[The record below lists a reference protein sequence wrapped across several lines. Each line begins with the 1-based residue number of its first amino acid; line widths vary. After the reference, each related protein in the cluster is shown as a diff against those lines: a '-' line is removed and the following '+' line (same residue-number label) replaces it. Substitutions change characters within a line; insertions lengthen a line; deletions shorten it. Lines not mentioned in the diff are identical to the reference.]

1 VAATTKRY
9 GKADIHIHSSAD
21 DGLATPAEI
30 VEYVE
35 HHTDLDLIAITD
47 HDTIHGGLE
56 AVELTVRR
64 NYCVQVLP
72 GVEISTRSGHILALG
87 VTRLI
92 RMLQSLEAT
101 IAAVHEQGGFVV
113 IPHPLSWLTF
123 SVGQRAL
130 ERVLRGTRPEIGI
143 EGLETLNPSFAGRV
157 AYERVRQLNRER
169 YHLPEI
175 GGSDAHSLSLIG
187 SAYTRFEGHTAEDFR
202 RSLASGTTQAGGR
215 FWTLSDQ
222 GGIARRQLWRAMVV
236 APCQRFPRALRLF
249 LDERRRHQEASP

>member
-1 VAATTKRY
+1 LSTAKRY
-9 GKADIHIHSSAD
+9 GKADIHIHSAAD
-21 DGLATPAEI
+21 DGLAAPAEI

-56 AVELTVRR
+56 AAELAARR
-64 NYCVQVLP
+64 NYRLQVLP

-92 RMLQSLEAT
+92 RMLKSLEET
-101 IAAVHEQGGFVV
+101 IAAVHEQGGLVV

-123 SVGQRAL
+123 SVGQRPL
-130 ERVLRGTRPEIGI
+130 ERVLRDARPEMRVA
-143 EGLETLNPSFAGRV
+143 GLETLNPSPAGRP

-169 YHLPEI
+169 YHLPET

-187 SAYTRFEGHTAEDFR
+187 SAYTGFEGHTAEDFR
-202 RSLASGTTQAGGR
+202 RSLEAGTTQASGR
-215 FWTLSDQ
+215 FWTLDDQ
-222 GGIARRQLWRAMVV
+222 KKIAGRQFWRAMVI
-236 APCQRFPRALRLF
+236 APCQRYPRAMRLF
-249 LDERRRHQEASP
+249 LDERRQEAAL

>member
-1 VAATTKRY
+1 VSSTTKQY
-9 GKADIHIHSSAD
+9 GKADIHIHSAAD

-56 AVELTVRR
+56 AAELAARR
-64 NYCVQVLP
+64 NYRVQVLP
-72 GVEISTRSGHILALG
+72 GIEITTRSGHILALG

-92 RMLQSLEAT
+92 RMLQSLETT

-113 IPHPLSWLTF
+113 VPHPLSWLTT

-130 ERVLRGTRPEIGI
+130 EHVLQDTRPEVCV
-143 EGLETLNPSFAGRV
+143 EGLETMNPSFAGRV
-157 AYERVRQLNRER
+157 ACAHVRRLNCERW
-169 YHLPEI
+169 HLSET

-187 SAYTRFEGHTAEDFR
+187 SAYTHFEGHTTEDFC
-202 RSLASGTTQAGGR
+202 RSLACGTTRSAGR
-215 FWTLSDQ
+215 FWTLDDQ
-222 GGIARRQLWRAMVV
+222 KGIARRQLWRSMVA
-236 APCQRFPRALRLF
+236 APCQRFPRAFRL
-249 LDERRRHQEASP
+249 LLEERRRQGAAL